1 MSLMAIISML
11 GRPVTSL
18 TLQDLS
24 SIRDAFN
31 LRGEITPAMRDTAL
45 KMLSN
50 KGATLVSD
58 IASNPGLIEDL
69 RRFLEPVDQAAAD
82 ASTLIQCIGCDGFS
96 FIERVRQTNGCP
108 HCGRHINL
116 G

>member
-1 MSLMAIISML
+1 MSLLAVISLL
-11 GRPVTSL
+11 GRPVASL

-24 SIRDAFN
+24 SLRDAFN

-58 IASNPGLIEDL
+58 IASNPSLIEDL
-69 RRFLEPVDQAAAD
+69 RRFLEPATQAATD

-96 FIERVRQTNGCP
+96 FTDKVRQSNACP
-108 HCGRHINL
+108 HCSRFIEL